1 MNNLDDPS
9 LYRKLDPSKCYESIV
24 QLADQCKQAAKDV
37 SSITFPDNYRQASSI
52 VFCAMGGSAYGG
64 RIIKSL
70 YKDSLKVPVEVV
82 TDYHLP
88 RFANQSTL
96 VLAASYS
103 GSTEETVSCMMEAL
117 EKNLMVAGISSGG
130 EIKKVLEKTGVP
142 LYIFDPIYNPSNQ
155 PRIGQGY
162 MQIGQ
167 ISMLSKLGY
176 LPVTDAEIEDLI
188 SRLKTFS
195 EVFSKEVTLKEN
207 TAKRLATALE
217 NNTVMIIGADFL
229 EGAIHAIRNPF
240 HETGKHFADYAIVPE
255 LNHHLMEGL
264 SFPDEIKKQMQF
276 LFIESD
282 LYSQRIKKRMDL
294 TRQII
299 DKNGLKTNTYKLTF
313 PTKLAQVFELIS
325 LGSFVTYYLAMLHG
339 VDPAKIP
346 WVDYFKKRL
355 RET

>member
-1 MNNLDDPS
+1 MYKLDDPA
-9 LYRKLDPSKCYESIV
+9 LYLKLDTDKCYESIV
-24 QLADQCKQAAKDV
+24 ELPNQCEQAAKEV
-37 SSITFPDNYRQASSI
+37 ASITFPDNYKNASSI
-52 VFCAMGGSAYGG
+52 VFCGMGGSAYGG

-70 YKDSLKVPVEVV
+70 FKDNLKIPVDIV

-88 RFANQSTL
+88 LYVNPSTL

-117 EKNLMVAGISSGG
+117 GKNLMVTGISSGG
-130 EIKKVLEKTGVP
+130 EIKNVLDKTGNP
-142 LYIFDPIYNPSNQ
+142 YYFFDPIYNPSGQ

-167 ISMLSKLGY
+167 ISILSKLGY
-176 LPVTDAEIEDLI
+176 LPVTDTEIEDLVK
-188 SRLKTFS
+188 RLKILAAS
-195 EVFSKEVTLKEN
+195 FSKDVAQKDN
-207 TAKRLATALE
+207 TAKRIAMALE

-255 LNHHLMEGL
+255 MNHHLMEGL
-264 SFPDEIKKQMQF
+264 SYPKEIKKQMQF

-282 LYSQRIKKRMDL
+282 LYTARIKKRMNL
-294 TRQII
+294 TAQIVA
-299 DKNGLKTNTYKLTF
+299 KNGLETHTYKLTF
-313 PTKLAQVFELIS
+313 PTKFSQVFELIS

-339 VDPAKIP
+339 IDPAKIP

-355 RET
+355 RE